1 MKPLVM
7 FGLLFLFLYLG
18 MPIAFALGLTT
29 LTVYALF
36 LDQPLMTLA
45 AKLYHG
51 LNSFP
56 LVAVPFFILAGD
68 LMSSGGVAQRI
79 INFANAQVGHFRGGL
94 AQTAVLA
101 CAFFAAISGSSPAT
115 VVAIGSIMI
124 PGMYAAGYDRNYAVG
139 SVVTAGTLGIL
150 IPPSITMIIYALA
163 TGESVGKLYI
173 AGIVPGLVLTGL
185 FMGATYFVA
194 RRKGYR
200 AGAPPSWATRRRVFR
215 EGIWSLLMPV
225 IILVGIYGLPET
237 NLGLIRIP
245 PNAAFTPTEAAAVAA
260 LYGLLVGKFI
270 HREMTWKQVY
280 ATVLKSAASTAML
293 MFIVANAMLFGFLAT
308 NEQIHRRVSDLILG
322 MDLSP
327 WMFLLVLNLILILAG
342 DFFDPA
348 TIILVLVPVFFPA
361 AVKLGINP
369 IHLGII
375 VTVNMEIGMITPPV
389 GLNLYVATP
398 IAHMSLYGVLRAA
411 LPWIVV
417 LLLGLVLVTY
427 WPGLSLWLP
436 RLLYGSV

>member
-1 MKPLVM
+1 MMPLVM

-29 LTVYALF
+29 LTVYAFF

-45 AKLYHG
+45 SKLYNG

-68 LMSSGGVAQRI
+68 LMSSGGVARRLI
-79 INFANAQVGHFRGGL
+79 DFANAHVGHFRGGL

-101 CAFFAAISGSSPAT
+101 CAFFAAVSGSSPAT
-115 VVAIGSIMI
+115 VVAIGTIMI
-124 PGMYAAGYDRNYAVG
+124 PAMYAAGYRRSYAVG

-185 FMGATYFVA
+185 FLVTSYVVA
-194 RRKGYR
+194 RRGGYR
-200 AGAPPSWATRRRVFR
+200 PGVPLPWAARWHAFRKAGWA
-215 EGIWSLLMPV
+215 LLLPV
-225 IILVGIYGLPET
+225 IITVGIYGLPEAD
-237 NLGLIRIP
+237 LGFIRIP
-245 PNAAFTPTEAAAVAA
+245 PGAVFTPTEAAAVAV
-260 LYGLLVGKFI
+260 LYAFMVGKFV
-270 HREMTWKQVY
+270 HRELTWKQVY
-280 ATVLKSAASTAML
+280 ATVLRSAGSTAML

-322 MDLSP
+322 WDLGP
-327 WMFLLVLNLILILAG
+327 WGFLLLLNLILILAG

-348 TIILVLVPVFFPA
+348 TIILVLVPVFLPA
-361 AVKLGINP
+361 ALKLGINP
-369 IHLGII
+369 VHLGII

-389 GLNLYVATP
+389 GLNLYVATT
-398 IAHMSLYGVLRAA
+398 IARMSLYEVLRAA
-411 LPWIVV
+411 LPWV
-417 LLLGLVLVTY
+417 LVLVAGLALVTY
-427 WPGLSLWLP
+427 WPDLSLWLP